1 MACLSNVVYYF
12 GKNNCWTL
20 ISEFYVY
27 TSCMDDIEDEILC
40 CLFTLNTA
48 FCIIFKHLSCLYDLK
63 PIIKEEQLIL
73 STINEC
79 FFLIKSPFAFSLG
92 YCRYVGF
99 KIFSQT
105 VTFALPFFKTVATGT
120 DR

>member
-12 GKNNCWTL
+12 GKDNCWTL

-79 FFLIKSPFAFSLG
+79 FFLIKSAFAFSLG

-99 KIFSQT
+99 
-105 VTFALPFFKTVATGT
+105 
-120 DR
+120 